1 MTDSP
6 LKRSPRLSHNVIKE
20 HAEEI
25 KKEIQNESFINEET
39 NTVYFK
45 KYYRTVLQHAY
56 DSVVMTPYNTTE
68 RLSQNNN
75 IPLPLTPE
83 EMQDRIKSNFL
94 QIFKYS
100 TDLLIPIID
109 GYLLKFK
116 MIDGTSIVGEY
127 YEYRMHF
134 PEIIPYQNNT
144 LPVRITGLEFG
155 INVEKKLKGA
165 DRIFDPY
172 THQYYNTK
180 QVKRTIPMHEIDTIQ
195 ILPQH
200 AGKRST
206 RKKTKRTK
214 QTRRRK

>member
-1 MTDSP
+1 
-6 LKRSPRLSHNVIKE
+6 VIKK

-25 KKEIQNESFINEET
+25 KKEIKNESFINEET
-39 NTVYFK
+39 NTIYFK

-155 INVEKKLKGA
+155 INVKEKV
-165 DRIFDPY
+165 REYEPY
-172 THQYYNTK
+172 RGSYYIIK
-180 QVKRTIPMHEIDTIQ
+180 QVKHTILMHEIDTIQ
-195 ILPQH
+195 IIPQE
-200 AGKRST
+200 AGKR
-206 RKKTKRTK
+206 RRRTKRTK
-214 QTRRRK
+214 QTRRRR

>member
-1 MTDSP
+1 
-6 LKRSPRLSHNVIKE
+6 
-20 HAEEI
+20 
-25 KKEIQNESFINEET
+25 
-39 NTVYFK
+39 
-45 KYYRTVLQHAY
+45 
-56 DSVVMTPYNTTE
+56 
-68 RLSQNNN
+68 
-75 IPLPLTPE
+75 
-83 EMQDRIKSNFL
+83 
-94 QIFKYS
+94 
-100 TDLLIPIID
+100 
-109 GYLLKFK
+109 
-116 MIDGTSIVGEY
+116 
-127 YEYRMHF
+127 MHF

-195 ILPQH
+195 ILTQH